1 MTQPQSEALRAQIL
15 ENPELILEDPELMTA
30 LLGADGDDEA
40 NGRNVV
46 DLRSRLVQRLE
57 ERLEKLEETNRVV
70 IAAAYENLAG
80 TNQVHRALLSLL
92 DAPDF
97 GQLLATLDGDVMH
110 ILAIDAVRLG
120 IETGNA
126 PPGAPL
132 GPKGPQASTAIAL
145 PEGGVAQYLGTPEGQ
160 PMRRVTLRR
169 TTAQAD
175 DLYGHAPSWIQSEA
189 ALRLDLGPGRN
200 PALLGMGSEDPQRF
214 SGDQGTDLLSFFA
227 GATERILRR
236 WLG

>member
-30 LLGADGDDEA
+30 LLGVDDDDGA
-40 NGRNVV
+40 NGRNIV

-70 IAAAYENLAG
+70 IAAAYENLAS
-80 TNQVHRALLSLL
+80 TNQVHRSLLALL

-97 GQLLATLDGDVMH
+97 STFLKVLGDEVMH
-110 ILAIDAVRLG
+110 TLAIDVVRMG
-120 IETGNA
+120 VETA
-126 PPGAPL
+126 DSPPGTPL
-132 GPKGPQASTAIAL
+132 GPKGPQAALMIAL
-145 PEGGVAQYLGTPEGQ
+145 PEGGVGEYLGAAPDR

-175 DLYGHAPSWIQSEA
+175 DLYGHAPAWIQSEA
-189 ALRLDLGPGRN
+189 VLRLDLGAGRH
-200 PALLGMGSEDPQRF
+200 PALLGLGSEDPQRF
-214 SGDQGTDLLSFFA
+214 SSDQGTDLLSFFA
-227 GATERILRR
+227 GAMERILRR

>member
-1 MTQPQSEALRAQIL
+1 MSLPQSEALRAKIL

-30 LLGADGDDEA
+30 LLGADGDEEA
-40 NGRNVV
+40 NGRNIV

-57 ERLEKLEETNRVV
+57 DRLEKLEETNRTV

-80 TNQVHRALLSLL
+80 TNQVHRALLTLL

-97 GQLLATLDGDVMH
+97 GQFLATLDGEVMH

-120 IETGNA
+120 IETGNV

-132 GPKGPQASTAIAL
+132 GPDGPHAAMAIAL
-145 PEGGVAQYLGTPEGQ
+145 PEAGVAQYLGTPDSQ

-175 DLYGHAPSWIQSEA
+175 DLYGHAPAWIQSEA
-189 ALRLDLGPGRN
+189 VLRLDLGAGRS

-214 SGDQGTDLLSFFA
+214 SPDQGTDLLSFFA
-227 GATERILRR
+227 GAMERILRR

>member
-1 MTQPQSEALRAQIL
+1 MNQPQSEALRAQIL

-30 LLGADGDDEA
+30 LLGADDDDGA
-40 NGRNVV
+40 NGRNIV

-70 IAAAYENLAG
+70 IAAAYENLAS
-80 TNQVHRALLSLL
+80 TNQVHRSLLALL

-97 GQLLATLDGDVMH
+97 AGFLKVLGEDVMH
-110 ILAIDAVRLG
+110 TLAIDVVRLG
-120 IETGNA
+120 IETADA

-132 GPKGPQASTAIAL
+132 GPKGPQATLVIAL
-145 PEGGVAQYLGTPEGQ
+145 PDGGVGDYLGAAPGQ

-175 DLYGHAPSWIQSEA
+175 DLYGCGPSWIQSEA
-189 ALRLDLGPGRN
+189 VLRLDLGAGHHV
-200 PALLGMGSEDPQRF
+200 ALLGLGSEDPQRF
-214 SGDQGTDLLSFFA
+214 SSDQGTDLLSFFA
-227 GATERILRR
+227 GAIERILRR